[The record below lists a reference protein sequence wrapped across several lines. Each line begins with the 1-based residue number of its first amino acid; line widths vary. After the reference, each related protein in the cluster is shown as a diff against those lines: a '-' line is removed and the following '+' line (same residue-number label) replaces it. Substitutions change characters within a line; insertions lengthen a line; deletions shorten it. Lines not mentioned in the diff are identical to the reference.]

1 MKRAGG
7 GEKGKVASHII
18 LNEQQT
24 MFTGCTNIWMKS
36 DPELA
41 DRQTDGKRRKVREMM
56 KTAKRVEA
64 RRGMFILPAIM

>member
-1 MKRAGG
+1 MDEVR
-7 GEKGKVASHII
+7 SRR
-18 LNEQQT
+18 T
-24 MFTGCTNIWMKS
+24 
-36 DPELA
+36 